1 MKALLTIAILA
12 AMPVMAADGGA
23 MTDSERAYL
32 LQQLQDSKQAMLD
45 SISGLTPAQWKFK
58 PAPDRWS
65 VQECAEHIALSE
77 PVLFG
82 MSQGLLKSPAVAR
95 PESSNADV
103 DQKIVMGVQDR
114 SNKRKAPEMLVPTGR
129 FATPDDAAKAFS
141 EARDKSIAYVK
152 TTNDDLRTHVGQGPA
167 GPMDAYQFLLLMAA
181 HSARHTAQIK
191 EVEASPDYPKATA
204 QLAR

>member
-12 AMPVMAADGGA
+12 AMPVMAADSGA

-114 SNKRKAPEMLVPTGR
+114 SNKRKAPEKLVPTGR
-129 FATPDDAAKAFS
+129 FATPDDAAKAFT
-141 EARDKSIAYVK
+141 EARDKSIAYV
-152 TTNDDLRTHVGQGPA
+152 
-167 GPMDAYQFLLLMAA
+167 
-181 HSARHTAQIK
+181 
-191 EVEASPDYPKATA
+191 
-204 QLAR
+204 